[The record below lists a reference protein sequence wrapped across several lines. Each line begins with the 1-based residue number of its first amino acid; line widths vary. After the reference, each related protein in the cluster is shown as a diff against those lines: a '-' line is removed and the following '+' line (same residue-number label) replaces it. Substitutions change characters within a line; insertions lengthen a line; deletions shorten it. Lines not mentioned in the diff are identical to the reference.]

1 MILGIM
7 IDIRCDYETNI
18 NHLAVRISHYAL
30 SIMELRMELARIWF
44 VKL

>member
-1 MILGIM
+1 MTLGIM
-7 IDIRCDYETNI
+7 IDNRFDYETNI
-18 NHLAVRISHYAL
+18 NHLAVRTRHYAQ